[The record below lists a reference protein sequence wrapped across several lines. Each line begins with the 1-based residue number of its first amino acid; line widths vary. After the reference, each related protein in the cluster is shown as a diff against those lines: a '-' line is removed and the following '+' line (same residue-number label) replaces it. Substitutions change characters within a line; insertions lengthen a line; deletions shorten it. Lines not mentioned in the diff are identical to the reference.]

1 MSARWLRS
9 GVAAASLVLGAC
21 RDMEPNDHD
30 PNACPQTREFGN
42 YGCARFIAVLTT
54 SSGAPATGIALMAT
68 VLDTT
73 SSRELGP

>member
-1 MSARWLRS
+1 MTARWRRF
-9 GVAAASLVLGAC
+9 GVAAAALVLAAC
-21 RDMEPNDHD
+21 RGMDPNDGD

-54 SSGAPATGIALMAT
+54 SSGAPAAGIALVAT

-73 SSRELGP
+73 YWRLR